1 MQAAAW
7 IALFQRI
14 PANHHDNLV
23 VLTTT
28 GAEVV
33 LQAIV
38 YLEPDYMVV
47 RGRTAGS
54 TDTGKVF
61 VLPYEQIDYLGFSRR
76 VSEPDLKAIFG
87 GGTPALA
94 VAAAAAAPAAQESA
108 GESPPAAEASPP
120 AEPPPPA
127 EEAPKRPPQISK
139 SILLARLRA
148 RLSPDGKPA
157 ER

>member
-33 LQAIV
+33 LQAIA

-61 VLPYEQIDYLGFSRR
+61 VLPYDQIDYLGFSRR
-76 VSEPDLKAIFG
+76 VSEPELKEIFG
-87 GGTPALA
+87 GRTPALA
-94 VAAAAAAPAAQESA
+94 VPSAAVAPAAPEPGA
-108 GESPPAAEASPP
+108 EPPPAAEAGPP
-120 AEPPPPA
+120 AEPPPA
-127 EEAPKRPPQISK
+127 QEAPKKPPQISR
-139 SILLARLRA
+139 SILLARLRS
-148 RLSPDGKPA
+148 RLSQDAKPS